1 MDATFAFTVNS
12 KQANRP
18 LLQCL
23 LPVIP
28 YLRIDQWRSLLKP
41 DSADGIIR
49 VDGRIVHE
57 NIVLLSGQQVSY
69 TPCYAWWK
77 RGWYGNTQLAH
88 LGHPIIGDKIYS
100 NQGEYYLKRLAKTL
114 SAQDDE
120 GLLTPHH
127 LLHAYKIHLFDL
139 WAGENKETQEIILYD
154 DDFPESW
161 QGFAF

>member
-69 TPCYAWWK
+69 TPLLRLMKARVVRQYAV
-77 RGWYGNTQLAH
+77 
-88 LGHPIIGDKIYS
+88 
-100 NQGEYYLKRLAKTL
+100 
-114 SAQDDE
+114 SAFRS
-120 GLLTPHH
+120 PH
-127 LLHAYKIHLFDL
+127 Y
-139 WAGENKETQEIILYD
+139 W
-154 DDFPESW
+154 
-161 QGFAF
+161 